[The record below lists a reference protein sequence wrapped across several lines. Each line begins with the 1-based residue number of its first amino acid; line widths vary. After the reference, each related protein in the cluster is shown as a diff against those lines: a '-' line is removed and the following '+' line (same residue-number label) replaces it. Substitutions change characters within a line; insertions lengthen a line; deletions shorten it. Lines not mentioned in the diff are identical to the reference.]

1 MVPARSVGSTGVAR
15 NATTPNATATN
26 TYSPTGSL
34 SRPVANR
41 FADIAVFIGSAGLLW
56 LVVRIASTADVPW
69 TVAQAPSSVS
79 TDPAEL
85 PYYAARSLLRMF
97 IALALSVL
105 FTFVYATAAA
115 RLRRTEKILIPL
127 LDILQSVPILGFLSI
142 TITGFIAL
150 FPGSELG
157 LECASIFAIFTSQ
170 AWNMTF
176 AFYYSLKSQ
185 PRDLDEAS
193 RLLRLSRWQRF
204 WRMDLPGGMIPLV
217 WNGMMSFGGGW
228 FFLTASE
235 ALSVN
240 GHEFAL
246 PGIGAYVATAGDR
259 GELGRV
265 LLAVAVMVAMV
276 ISVNAL
282 FWRPL
287 TAWAERFRVEDSEGS
302 QAPRSITLDVIR
314 RSRVPGLVS
323 APLGRLVHPVDRV
336 MSVFGVAEYPL
347 HGSSTQRRTGDA
359 IFAVVVA
366 AVIGYGAYR
375 VIEFIHTE
383 VGWAEVGHALF
394 LGFATFARVITV
406 LVFATLIWVPV
417 GVWIGMNPR
426 VSRLAQ
432 PVVQVLASFP
442 ANFLFPLVT
451 AGLIATHVSLNI
463 GGVLL
468 MALGSQWYILF
479 NVIAG
484 ASAIPNDLREA
495 SANLQLPRILMWRKL
510 IAPAI
515 FSSYVTGGIT
525 AAGGAWNAS
534 IVSEIVS
541 YHGTTL
547 TATGLGAYITEATSE
562 GDSGRILVGVIIM
575 SMFVVSTNRVFWRRM
590 YGLAQRR
597 YSLS

>member
-1 MVPARSVGSTGVAR
+1 MAPTRSMA
-15 NATTPNATATN
+15 PN
-26 TYSPTGSL
+26 TYSPSGTL
-34 SRPVANR
+34 ERPVASR
-41 FADIAVFIGSAGLLW
+41 FADIAVFVGSAALLW
-56 LVVRIASTADVPW
+56 LVIRIASTANVPW
-69 TVAQAPSSVS
+69 TVAHAPSSVS
-79 TDPAEL
+79 TDPANL

-105 FTFVYATAAA
+105 FTFIYATAAA
-115 RLRRTEKILIPL
+115 RLRRTEKVLIPL

-142 TITGFIAL
+142 TVTGFIAL

-193 RLLRLSRWQRF
+193 RLLRLNRWQRF
-204 WRMDLPGGMIPLV
+204 WRVDLPGGMIPLV

-240 GHEFAL
+240 GHDFAL
-246 PGIGAYVATAGDR
+246 PGIGAYVAAASDQ
-259 GELGRV
+259 GELGHV
-265 LLAVAVMVAMV
+265 MLAVAGMV
-276 ISVNAL
+276 IMVTAVNAL

-287 TAWAERFRVEDSEGS
+287 TAWAERFRVEDSEGAE
-302 QAPRSITLDVIR
+302 APRSVTLDVIR
-314 RSRVPGLVS
+314 RSRIPGLI
-323 APLGRLVHPVDRV
+323 AGPLGKLVHPIDRA
-336 MSVFGVAEYPL
+336 MSTFGVADHPL
-347 HGSSTQRRTGDA
+347 RGSATQRRTGDA
-359 IFAVVVA
+359 VFAVVVT

-375 VIEFIHTE
+375 VIEYIHTG

-394 LGFATFARVITV
+394 LGLVTFSRVITV

-442 ANFLFPLVT
+442 ANFLFPIVT
-451 AGLIATHVSLNI
+451 AGLIATHISLNF
-463 GGVLL
+463 GGIVL

-495 SANLQLPRILMWRKL
+495 SANLQLPQALRWKRLIL
-510 IAPAI
+510 PAI

-525 AAGGAWNAS
+525 AAGGAWNAA

-547 TATGLGAYITEATSE
+547 TATGLGAYITQATSV

-575 SMFVVSTNRVFWRRM
+575 SMFVVATNRLFWRRM
-590 YGLAQRR
+590 YALAQRR

>member
-1 MVPARSVGSTGVAR
+1 MGTTTFPSRGALARPATSRAR
-15 NATTPNATATN
+15 D
-26 TYSPTGSL
+26 
-34 SRPVANR
+34 R
-41 FADIAVFIGSAGLLW
+41 AVFLGAAALLW
-56 LVVRIASTADVPW
+56 LIVRVGSTADVPW
-69 TVAQAPSSVS
+69 TIDHAPASVS
-79 TDPAEL
+79 TDPADL

-97 IALALSVL
+97 IALALSVV

-115 RLRRTEKILIPL
+115 RSRRAEKVLIPV

-142 TITGFIAL
+142 TVTGFIAL

-185 PRDLDEAS
+185 ARDFDEAS

-204 WRMDLPGGMIPLV
+204 WRVDLPGGMIPLV

-240 GHEFAL
+240 GHQFAL
-246 PGIGAYVATAGDR
+246 PGIGAYVAAASDEGDLR
-259 GELGRV
+259 KV
-265 LLAVAVMVAMV
+265 MLAVALMVVLV
-276 ISVNAL
+276 ISVNVL

-287 TAWAERFRVEDSEGS
+287 TAWAERFRVEESEAAE
-302 QAPRSITLDVIR
+302 APRSITLDVLR
-314 RSRVPGLVS
+314 RSRIPELVGR
-323 APLGRLVHPVDRV
+323 PLGRLIQPLDRV
-336 MSVFGVAEYPL
+336 MSVFGIADRPL
-347 HGSSTQRRTGDA
+347 RTPQIRRRAGDVV
-359 IFAVVVA
+359 FALAVA
-366 AVIGYGAYR
+366 AVVAYGAYR
-375 VIEFIHTE
+375 VVTYIADG
-383 VGWAEVGHALF
+383 VGFGEVGHALL
-394 LGFATFARVITV
+394 LGLATFARVIV
-406 LVFATLIWVPV
+406 VVVVATLLWVPV

-451 AGLIATHVSLNI
+451 AGLIATGVGLDI
-463 GGVLL
+463 GGILL

-495 SANLQLPRILMWRKL
+495 SANLMLPTALKWRKL
-510 IAPAI
+510 ILPAI
-515 FSSYVTGGIT
+515 FPSYITGGIT

-534 IVSEIVS
+534 IVAEVVS
-541 YHGTTL
+541 YHGSTL
-547 TATGLGAYITEATSE
+547 TATGLGSYITQATAT
-562 GDSGRILVGVIIM
+562 GDWGRILIGVIVM
-575 SMFVVSTNRVFWRRM
+575 SFFVVLTNRVFWRRL
-590 YGLAQRR
+590 YALSERR
-597 YSLS
+597 YSLA